1 MNSNPSLVL
10 RILGLGDLSGKGFR
24 AQFSFWAM
32 VAMTFFLFGDQNLTS
47 SNLQRIG
54 ADFGMPDKE
63 QYLFWIGSVVSICFF
78 VIGGAV
84 SIFAGVLTDQW
95 DRKKLLL
102 LTVIIGELPCLLTA
116 FAPNYTW
123 FLIFRT
129 LTGIGLGGIFPII
142 FSLLGD
148 YFKQENRSTAAAW
161 LGLAMGLG
169 IAVGQVLSGAL
180 AHSQILGMT
189 GWRASFVIMA
199 APAFPLALLYAV
211 IGTTPRRGGAEAV
224 LAEDEPKHTVTM
236 QDFKRVFSTKTNV
249 LAILQG
255 IPGCVPW
262 GLLFTYMVNFY
273 EQSKGFHVQQA
284 NLLVISFGGF
294 AILGAFLGGFV
305 GKFIYNK
312 SKRMLPIFCFAVIVV
327 GCVPTLFMVNFT
339 RKTPAPQETS
349 FVPVMKPGMTNYFRV
364 SSVTGS
370 GESDLTS
377 VLSTKPQAAEAGL
390 PAWVSVQTLERAV
403 ELTWAPVEGA
413 SEYRVFA
420 GRSEA
425 MDEKSE
431 SFTVREPRSVHK
443 GLKEETEY
451 YYKVCAVLKD
461 GSCKQTNVF
470 GAIPQSPRAGV
481 PQGLKLTHENGNVR
495 LEWQAAQGAAHYKV
509 YQSTT
514 DIAEIMTALIFA
526 VIAGLIVPMVSAN
539 IRAILINTNLPENR
553 GSVFAVFNLADD
565 LGKGLGPFFVGLLV
579 LIMPQTMA
587 YNVAVLFWLPCAFFW
602 LLMAKTMLHD
612 EGVVTE
618 TLRKRAGG

>member
-1 MNSNPSLVL
+1 MSSQPSRILG
-10 RILGLGDLSGKGFR
+10 ILGLGDLSGKGFR
-24 AQFSFWAM
+24 AHFSFWSM

-116 FAPNYTW
+116 FAPNYAW
-123 FLIFRT
+123 FLVFRT

-180 AHSQILGMT
+180 AHSEILGMT

-199 APAFPLALLYAV
+199 APAFPLALLYAI
-211 IGTTPRRGGAEAV
+211 IGTTPRRGGSEAV
-224 LAEDEPKHTVTM
+224 VADDEPKHTVTV
-236 QDFKRVFSTKTNV
+236 QDFKRVFSTKTNIY
-249 LAILQG
+249 AILQG

-273 EQSKGFHVQQA
+273 EQTKGFHVQQA

-305 GKFIYNK
+305 GKALYNK
-312 SKRMLPIFCFAVIVV
+312 NKRMLPLFCFGVIVI
-327 GCVPTLFMVNFT
+327 GCIPTLFMVNFT
-339 RKTPAPQETS
+339 RKTPVVTETAYS
-349 FVPVMKPGMTNYFRV
+349 AVVKPGMTNYFRV
-364 SSVTGS
+364 SAVGTA

-377 VLSTKPQAAEAGL
+377 VLSTKPRASEPGL
-390 PAWVSVQTLERAV
+390 PEWVAVQTLQKAV
-403 ELTWAPVEGA
+403 ELTWAAVPDAV
-413 SEYRVFA
+413 EYRVFS
-420 GRSEA
+420 GRSES

-431 SFTVREPRSVHK
+431 NFTVKEPRSLHQ

-451 YYKVCAVLKD
+451 YFKICAVLKD
-461 GSCKQTNVF
+461 GTCKQTNVF
-470 GAIPQSPRAGV
+470 GAIPQSPRKGV
-481 PQGLKLTHENGNVR
+481 PQGLKLTHQNGGISLQWSASDAR
-495 LEWQAAQGAAHYKV
+495 EYKI

-514 DIAEIMTALIFA
+514 DIAEIMAALIFA

-565 LGKGLGPFFVGLLV
+565 LGKGLGPFFVGVLV
-579 LIMPQTMA
+579 LMMPQTLA

-602 LLMAKTMLHD
+602 LLMAKSMIED
-612 EGVVTE
+612 ENRVNE
-618 TLRKRAGG
+618 TLARRART